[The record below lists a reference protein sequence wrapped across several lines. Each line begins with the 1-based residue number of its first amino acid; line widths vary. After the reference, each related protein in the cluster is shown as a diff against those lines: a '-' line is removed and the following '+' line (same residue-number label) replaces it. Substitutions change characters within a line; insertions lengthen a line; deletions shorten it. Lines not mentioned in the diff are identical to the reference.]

1 MNLESNQQTPAYA
14 DAYTQKVVFGVPY
27 DTPNNPK
34 LGTLDE
40 AKAEF
45 MREAEAIVLEM
56 KNKDIEDAYKNGE
69 VREIVALIAYMKS
82 LSQARRTGGTTAMVQ
97 SDSNTQADSSANLSP
112 ESPAESSPE
121 NPTSTQ
127 SAPDSQANPN

>member
-1 MNLESNQQTPAYA
+1 
-14 DAYTQKVVFGVPY
+14 
-27 DTPNNPK
+27 
-34 LGTLDE
+34 
-40 AKAEF
+40 

-112 ESPAESSPE
+112 ALKIPLAHKAHLIHRRIL
-121 NPTSTQ
+121 TRGVL
-127 SAPDSQANPN
+127 